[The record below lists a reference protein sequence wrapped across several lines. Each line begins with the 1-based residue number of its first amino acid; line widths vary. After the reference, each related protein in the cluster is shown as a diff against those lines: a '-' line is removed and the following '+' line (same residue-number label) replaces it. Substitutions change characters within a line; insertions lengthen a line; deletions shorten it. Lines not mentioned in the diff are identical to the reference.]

1 MSMNLGLV
9 PLPNLPGYKACHA
22 PKGQKTKAFT
32 FVNGQIFMKDESL
45 PPVEKGAADS
55 QSVTNIGAAG
65 SSMLAGKKTLKSENI
80 NMTLTFQCYFEEVY
94 EQGEQEEVRIRKCNM
109 YYFLEN
115 ATMAIVE
122 KPQLNSGL
130 PQGTLVRRG
139 IVHKEDGTAYGP
151 EDFRLG
157 EEIMVYG
164 RAYKLV
170 DCDNATRKYLR
181 RNMQVNE
188 APGMEVPVDEYDE
201 FRKTIQPDLS
211 DETWG
216 RFNCKKNE
224 GTKYQQAKMGCNPE
238 ANNGREGFI
247 RYGDKTVQFKCVW
260 DNTGTMYGDRV
271 AFSLVYHLCD
281 DTVEIFS
288 LPNKNAGGKEQF
300 SRLLKRSQ
308 LPIFFGGLRDL
319 QAPRDQ
325 EKYYHWTDFYIG
337 LEMDVYA
344 RTLRVVDADN
354 STRRFYQENG
364 LNLEGREADPIP
376 NVVIHEREIPP
387 PTAFGSE
394 EDSLRSCFG
403 SLMPGPPPAKKYGE
417 NKNLSFFASLLSG
430 GLDDVNRRFVITYYV
445 SDNTV
450 KVQEP
455 RIRNSGFNGGLFLS
469 RREIK
474 MPAGD
479 TGDMMRPID
488 MFIGCHLSL
497 LKHKFLLLDANDSTF
512 RWLEDQFYPRSSFY
526 AILDK
531 TRPLVLED
539 IQNGKFAAL
548 FAAYEKA
555 PEESG
560 LMTKETLRTVLDSYG
575 LYGNKEGQVAEHEI
589 ITIMRGGGNKE
600 PHFSYNKLIEQ
611 YLRPTDEF
619 K

>member
-1 MSMNLGLV
+1 MSMNIANV
-9 PLPNLPGYKACHA
+9 PLPNLPGFKAYR
-22 PKGQKTKAFT
+22 PGKGQKTKAFT

-45 PPVEKGAADS
+45 PPVEKGAAES
-55 QSVTNIGAAG
+55 QSVTSIGAAN
-65 SSMLAGKKTLKSENI
+65 SSILMKKKSQKSENI
-80 NMTLTFQCYFEEVY
+80 NMTLTFQCYFEEEY
-94 EQGEQEEVRIRKCNM
+94 EKGEQMELRVRKCNM

-115 ATMAIVE
+115 NTMAIVE
-122 KPQLNSGL
+122 KPQLNSGI

-139 IVHKEDGTAYGP
+139 VVHKPDGTAYTP
-151 EDFRLG
+151 DDFRLG
-157 EEIMVYG
+157 SEIAVYG
-164 RAYKLV
+164 RHYKIV

-188 APGMEVPVDEYDE
+188 SSSLDVPVDDYDQ

-224 GTKYQQAKMGCNPE
+224 GTKYQQAKMGCNPDS
-238 ANNGREGFI
+238 NNGREGFI

-260 DNTGTMYGDRV
+260 DNTGTMYGDRIN
-271 AFSLVYHLCD
+271 FSLVYHLCD

-288 LPNKNAGGKEQF
+288 LPSKNGPKEQF

-308 LPIFFGGLRDL
+308 LPLFFGGLRDL
-319 QAPRDQ
+319 QAARDQ
-325 EKYYHWTDFYIG
+325 DKYFHWTDFYIG

-344 RTLRVVDADN
+344 RTLRIVDADR
-354 STRRFYQENG
+354 STRRFYEENG
-364 LNLEGREADPIP
+364 LNLEPPESEPTAK
-376 NVVIHEREIPP
+376 VVIHEREIPP

-417 NKNLSFFASLLSG
+417 NKNLNFFALLLSG

-455 RIRNSGFNGGLFLS
+455 PIRNSGFNGGLFLS
-469 RREIK
+469 RREVTMPDGHK
-474 MPAGD
+474 MGP
-479 TGDMMRPID
+479 RD

-497 LKHKFLLLDANDSTF
+497 LKHKFLLLDANDATL
-512 RWLEDQFYPRSSFY
+512 RWQEDQFYPFASFY
-526 AILDK
+526 DVLDK
-531 TRPLVLED
+531 TRTAVIDD
-539 IQNGKFAAL
+539 IHSGAFNEQIQS
-548 FAAYEKA
+548 YEKS

-560 LMTKETLRTVLDSYG
+560 MFTKETLKAVFDSYG
-575 LYGNKEGQVAEHEI
+575 LFGNESHQVPEHGL

-600 PHFSYNKLIEQ
+600 PYFSTAKLIEQ

>member
-1 MSMNLGLV
+1 MSMNLATV
-9 PLPNLPGYKACHA
+9 PLPNLPGFKPYKV

-45 PPVEKGAADS
+45 PPVEKGAAES

-65 SSMLAGKKTLKSENI
+65 TSIIANKKSLKSENI
-80 NMTLTFQCYFEEVY
+80 NITLTFQCYFEEVY
-94 EQGEQEEVRIRKCNM
+94 EKGDQDEVRIRKCNM

-115 ATMAIVE
+115 STMAIVE
-122 KPQLNSGL
+122 KPQLNSGI

-139 IVHKEDGTAYGP
+139 VVHKEDGSPYTP
-151 EDFRLG
+151 DDFRLG
-157 EEIMVYG
+157 HEIMVYG
-164 RAYKLV
+164 RNYKIV

-181 RNMQVNE
+181 RNMQINE
-188 APGMEVPVDEYDE
+188 SQRLDVPVDDYDE

-224 GTKYQQAKMGCNPE
+224 GTKYQQAAMGCNPD

-247 RYGDKTVQFKCVW
+247 RYGEKTVQFKCVW

-271 AFSLVYHLCD
+271 GFSLVYHLCD

-288 LPNKNAGGKEQF
+288 LPNKNAGGKEMF

-308 LPIFFGGLRDL
+308 LPLFFGGLRDL
-319 QAPRDQ
+319 QAARDQ

-344 RTLRVVDADN
+344 RTLRVVDADE
-354 STRRFYQENG
+354 STRRFYRENG
-364 LNLEGREADPIP
+364 LELGVGEPDPVP
-376 NVVIHEREIPP
+376 AVVIHEREIPP

-417 NKNLSFFASLLSG
+417 NKNLNFFASLLSG

-455 RIRNSGFNGGLFLS
+455 PIRNSGFNGGVFLS
-469 RREIK
+469 RREVK
-474 MPAGD
+474 MPNGEF
-479 TGDMMRPID
+479 MRPID
-488 MFIGCHLSL
+488 MYVGCHLAL
-497 LKHKFLLLDANDSTF
+497 LKHKFLLLDANDATY

-531 TRPLVLED
+531 TRPILLED
-539 IQNGKFAAL
+539 IQNGAFAAK
-548 FAAYEKA
+548 FAAYE
-555 PEESG
+555 SG
-560 LMTKETLRTVLDSYG
+560 PQDSGMFTKETFRSVLESYG
-575 LYGNKEGQVAEHEI
+575 LYGNGDGQVTEHEI

-600 PHFSYNKLIEQ
+600 PLFSANKLIDQ